1 VVNTP
6 INFFTYWF
14 CSFILLGI
22 SSPVFSQNDLAFNE
36 LTPNNG
42 LEDTRIVFVFKDSR
56 GFSWIG
62 TLGSLYRFDGSE
74 VLTYGPEKGVTE
86 PYLQSSMFED
96 KRGNLWFCAY
106 NKLFCYERLRD
117 TCLSF
122 GGFSEKNGLETLV
135 DYGLIH
141 LDNQDQLWL
150 TAGGN
155 VFCLYLGQTLAQ
167 RKLSFQPYSIGK
179 AKIEGKCFYPQLDQK
194 GELTGF
200 FEYFFLGAG
209 MKVWTKLTNHS
220 FTDKFFFNAKTSQS
234 PLLEINA
241 VLPIPGKKDQYFLI
255 SKEVIG
261 IFNNQEKEFTTFY
274 KAPPGLN
281 FFFATFT
288 QAQTL
293 VCSTS
298 DGLYYLNIVT
308 KRLSKVVDWSAN
320 LNTNDISRKNIRR
333 LYLDRDHI
341 LWASVYDEGLCY
353 TDPLL
358 FKASFTELDFNAEC
372 WLELSPNERLFGTA
386 KGLYFVK
393 KGEATK
399 HFLNLQI
406 NGLYKDLQKRI
417 WVITEKGL
425 YTFDPKSET
434 LSGFGDDQ
442 SFLFSL
448 FQSSDRTY
456 WVGSDGGTQK
466 LDFAKKQKININAY
480 TAQLIGSTSIWEDT
494 HYQRIYLHENVSNLH
509 VLQYRKGGWEKDTV
523 LAIKGYLGGYLIP
536 KGADYVWM
544 ATINGIKLIHR
555 TKATI
560 EELPIP
566 STWPHTII
574 TGMVQNQQGTI
585 WVSTNTHLLSFDA
598 KGRPLRMYTPR
609 EGFIAGPFPNESMK
623 MMSDG
628 SIGIIG
634 RYGLNRFQPAQLNQK
649 LPLPKIQ
656 VTRLMVQGTP
666 YHSLFPQDTSIS
678 EKKRI
683 RLKYR
688 QNSITLR
695 LVGIEMGQ
703 PDQAKLQ
710 YYLKG
715 WEKKSEA
722 SIRNQ
727 VTEPRYNKL
736 APGYYTLMVRAANAK
751 GEWTAWIPKLYI
763 DVVPPIWMRW
773 WFKLLAVIAGIAL
786 VAGFVQ
792 VYYRAQLREARIRN
806 EEQERILRDIHDL
819 TSGKVVFFQDF
830 QSFAEQEIPH
840 PDAKAKALGIAEQAL
855 QLFKRIS
862 AAVRNSTEA
871 DSTLMEFLHQLIAES
886 KKNIGT
892 NLGFSAK
899 LDSSIPYAWVAGK
912 YKNQLRLVVLEALGN
927 ILKHA
932 QASNVLI
939 HIGVEGGKLNI
950 VVQDDGKGMSEA
962 QIAQIKPT
970 VSIQE
975 SGNGLGNMLSRMNSI
990 GGEIKWVNKQGT
1002 FVAISILLQK
1012 IKPKRKIFFNFKR
1025 FLLL

>member
-1 VVNTP
+1 M
-6 INFFTYWF
+6 FA
-14 CSFILLGI
+14 
-22 SSPVFSQNDLAFNE
+22 QHDLIFNE
-36 LTPNNG
+36 LSNKNG
-42 LEDTRIVFVFKDSR
+42 LEDTKTVFVYKDSR
-56 GFSWIG
+56 GFTWIG

-74 VLTYGPEKGVTE
+74 VLSYGPEKGVNE

-96 KRGNLWFCAY
+96 KRGNLWFCTY

-141 LDNQDQLWL
+141 LDKQDQLWL

-155 VFCLYLGQTLAQ
+155 VFCLYLDETLAQ
-167 RKLSFQPYSIGK
+167 RKLSFQPYAIGK
-179 AKIEGKCFYPQLDQK
+179 AKIGGKRFYPQLDQK
-194 GELTGF
+194 GELMGF
-200 FEYFFLGAG
+200 FEYLFLSPG
-209 MKVWTKLTNHS
+209 MKVWTKGRNLS
-220 FTDKFFFNAKTSQS
+220 FTNKGFFATQKPQL
-234 PLLEINA
+234 PQLQINA
-241 VLPIPGKKDQYFLI
+241 VLPFPGKKDQYFLV
-255 SKEVIG
+255 SQEDIG
-261 IFNNQEKEFTTFY
+261 IFNNQKEEYTSFH
-274 KAPPGLN
+274 KAPQGLN
-281 FFFATFT
+281 FFFATYT

-293 VCSTS
+293 LCSTT

-308 KRLSKVVDWSAN
+308 KRLSKVVDWSAK

-358 FKASFTELDFNAEC
+358 FKASFTELDFNANC
-372 WLELSPNERLFGTA
+372 WLELSLNKWLFGTT

-406 NGLYKDLQKRI
+406 TGLYKDLQKRI
-417 WVITEKGL
+417 WVLTEKGL

-448 FQSSDRTY
+448 FQSSDRTH

-466 LDFAKKQKININAY
+466 LDFAKKQKINVNAY
-480 TAQLIGSTSIWEDT
+480 TAQLIGSTNIWEDID
-494 HYQRIYLHENVSNLH
+494 YQRIYLHENVNNLH
-509 VLQYRKGGWEKDTV
+509 VLQYRKGNWEKDTV
-523 LAIKGYLGGYLIP
+523 FAIKGDLGGYLIP
-536 KGADYVWM
+536 KGTDKVWV
-544 ATINGIKLIHR
+544 ATVNGIKLIHR

-560 EELPIP
+560 EELPFP
-566 STWPHTII
+566 STWPHTNI
-574 TGMVQNQQGTI
+574 TGMVQDRQGTI

-598 KGRPLRMYTPR
+598 KGRPLSMYTPR
-609 EGFIAGPFPNESMK
+609 EGFIASPFPNESMK

-628 SIGIIG
+628 SIGVIG
-634 RYGLNRFQPAQLNQK
+634 RYGLNRFQPAQLNQN

-703 PDQAKLQ
+703 PDQVKLQ

-715 WEKKSEA
+715 WEKKAEA
-722 SIRNQ
+722 TIRNQ

-736 APGYYTLMVRAANAK
+736 APGYYTLMVRAANAN
-751 GEWTAWIPKLYI
+751 GEWTTWTPKLYI
-763 DVVPPIWMRW
+763 DVVPPIWMRL
-773 WFKLLAVIAGIAL
+773 WFKLIAGLGGAMVIAGGMQL
-786 VAGFVQ
+786 
-792 VYYRAQLREARIRN
+792 YYHAQLREARIRN

-830 QSFAEQEIPH
+830 QTFAEQEIPH
-840 PDAKAKALGIAEQAL
+840 PEAKAKALGIAEQAL

-871 DSTLMEFLHQLIAES
+871 DSTLVEFLHQLIAES

-899 LDSSIPYAWVAGK
+899 LDSSIPYVWVAGK
-912 YKNQLRLVVLEALGN
+912 YKNQLRLVVQEALGN

-932 QASNVLI
+932 QASSVLI

-950 VVQDDGKGMSEA
+950 VVQDDGKGMSKT

-990 GGEIKWVNKQGT
+990 GGEIKWVNNQGT
-1002 FVAISILLQK
+1002 CVIISIFLQK
-1012 IKPKRKIFFNFKR
+1012 IRPKRKIFFNFTR
-1025 FLLL
+1025 LLLL